1 MSEEKFQYEVDIQK
15 FWEEKDIFAK
25 VLKQNEGLTKFNF
38 IEGPPFPTGDA
49 HLGHLRNWAI
59 KDSFLRFKRFNGYD
73 VYARDGYDVHGL
85 PVENKVQKKL
95 DLQTV
100 DRLKEFGV
108 NNFLKECKSYVSD
121 IIGDMASVR
130 SRYGVWMDR
139 NHYQTSHPEY
149 ISNSW
154 RFFKKANEQG
164 LLYKDYK
171 TVAWCPHDETT
182 LSDYEIKDSYT
193 NLVDPSIYVKFPLAA
208 EFKSTDYEESF
219 VIWTT
224 TPWTLQSNMC
234 IAMNPEYNYSKVLF
248 SLNSKKEVLV
258 IATNLIDSFVARMSK
273 QNNISFIEIIETKLG
288 IEFDGTK
295 YAHIYLNET
304 PSQAEFAGDSTHKYI
319 HSIIM
324 ADYVTLGEGEDI
336 FDKLDKK
343 GYKHSIKTF
352 SNKMSEK
359 DMYDYILGEKNP
371 KPTELKVFF
380 ESYPNKYKLWRV
392 EFEKFLN
399 KSDVESAQDGTGLV
413 HIAPAHGFDDYDAA
427 RKYNVPVFCPID
439 SKGNMNE
446 GKWEGLYFKEINP
459 LAIEHL
465 KSIGMLMY
473 VEDKE
478 HRYPCCWR
486 CKTPIVY
493 RAADQ
498 WWIRRS
504 KVIPKLIRNNSGV
517 TWTPKSAAVNFENL
531 MSGAGDWAISRQ
543 RFWGIPLP
551 IWEDEEGNFEV
562 IESKEELEEKTGRT
576 FTDLHIDDLSDVTF
590 VGKAGLVM
598 TRVPFTA
605 DVWFDSGCA
614 SFASHYGEGLNFDQ
628 IIERYYPMSWIT
640 EGEDQIRG
648 WFSSLANV
656 GNVVT
661 GKAPYNQVLFQGFVM
676 AKDGVKMSKSL
687 GNGIDGTTAI
697 ERFGSDASRYYLLTK
712 VSPEMKLN
720 FDEDELKQIFGYFNT
735 LENIFKFANSYLE
748 EYELRHTS
756 AMDFTSLN
764 AEDSWILFRL
774 NKTITDFTHYLENFK
789 TNLAFKTI
797 EEFLVN
803 DFSKTYLKLV
813 KSRTEGR
820 DENLLLII
828 NEVLKKSLVMLS
840 CAVPFKTEELYQNS
854 SLINKKESLFLESYP
869 IVDKVLIDKVVASEI
884 DVNFDLAQDVVA
896 SILNSREKVKIGV
909 RWPLGKVDIISVVD
923 MSSKLSVFESLIK
936 KLTNISKI
944 GYDLGNIEMD
954 YDIKPNF
961 VGLKKS
967 FGNPSPA
974 IGTIN
979 KNKASIVT
987 GIKAGELT
995 GTFDDLEIVYS
1006 EHLIKENILPADL
1019 VSSDFN
1025 GGNVVLHTA
1034 QDDVLLEEGY
1044 LRELMRRVQSCR
1056 KDFGYDKSQSIML
1069 SFQGSDEYFIELA
1082 TNWFSVICRKVG
1094 SEEIVMG
1101 TFDNTQEFD
1110 IKGKKLVVSLK

>member
-1 MSEEKFQYEVDIQK
+1 MSEEKFQYEVNIQK
-15 FWEEKDIFAK
+15 FWEEKDIFSK
-25 VLKQNEGLTKFNF
+25 VLKQNEGLKPFNF

-59 KDSFLRFKRFNGYD
+59 KDSFMRFKRFNGYD

-108 NNFLKECKSYVSD
+108 NNFIKECKTYVSD
-121 IIGDMASVR
+121 IIGDMRDVR
-130 SRYGVWMDR
+130 ARYGMWMDR

-193 NLVDPSIYVKFPLAA
+193 NLVDPSIYVKFPLAE
-208 EFKSTDYEESF
+208 EFVTTDYEESF

-224 TPWTLQSNMC
+224 TPWTLQSNMA
-234 IAMNPEYNYSKVLF
+234 IAINPQFNYSKVLVE
-248 SLNSKKEVLV
+248 LNGNKEVLV
-258 IATNLIDSFVARMSK
+258 IATNLVESFIGRMSK
-273 QNNISFIEIIETKLG
+273 QNKILLIEVLETKTG
-288 IEFDGTK
+288 IEYEGTK
-295 YAHIYLNET
+295 YNHIYLNET
-304 PSQAEFAGDSTHKYI
+304 PSQAEFAKDKEHKFI
-319 HSIIM
+319 HAIIM

-336 FDKLDKK
+336 FEKLEKK
-343 GYKHSIKTF
+343 GYKHS
-352 SNKMSEK
+352 
-359 DMYDYILGEKNP
+359 
-371 KPTELKVFF
+371 
-380 ESYPNKYKLWRV
+380 
-392 EFEKFLN
+392 N
-399 KSDVESAQDGTGLV
+399 KSDSDDKVDKKEKASLSAQDGTGLV
-413 HIAPAHGFDDYDAA
+413 HIAPAHGFDDYEAGK
-427 RKYNVPVFCPID
+427 KYNLPIFCPID
-439 SKGNMNE
+439 SKGNMDE
-446 GKWEGLYFKEINP
+446 GKWEGKYFKEINP
-459 LAIEHL
+459 LAIEFL
-465 KSIGMLMY
+465 KLSGKLLY
-473 VEDKE
+473 TEDKE

-498 WWIRRS
+498 WWIKRS
-504 KVIPKLIRNNSGV
+504 EVIPGLIKNNSNV
-517 TWTPKSAAVNFENL
+517 KWTPKAAATNFENL

-543 RFWGIPLP
+543 RFWGIPIP

-562 IESKEELEEKTGRT
+562 IESKEELEKVTGKT
-576 FTDLHIDDLSDVTF
+576 FDDLHIDDLDGVTF
-590 VGKAGLVM
+590 VNKKSGLVM
-598 TRVPFTA
+598 SRVPFTA

-614 SFASHYGEGLNFDQ
+614 SFASHYGEGLNFEQ
-628 IIERYYPMSWIT
+628 IIDRFYPMSWIT

-697 ERFGSDASRYYLLTK
+697 ARYGADASRYYLLTK
-712 VSPEMKLN
+712 VAPETKLN
-720 FDEDELKQIFGYFNT
+720 FDEDELKQTFGYFNT
-735 LENIFKFANSYLE
+735 LDNIFKFANSYLNE
-748 EYELRHTS
+748 HELRHTT
-756 AMDFTSLN
+756 AMDFTSLSS
-764 AEDSWILFRL
+764 EDSWILFRL
-774 NKTITDFTHYLENFK
+774 NKTIKDFTEHIENFK
-789 TNLAFKTI
+789 TNFAFKTV

-813 KSRTEGR
+813 KERCESY

-828 NEVLKKSLVMLS
+828 NDILKKSLVMLG
-840 CAVPFKTEELYQNS
+840 CAAPFKAEELYQSAN
-854 SLINKKESLFLESYP
+854 LINKKESLFLESYP
-869 IVDKVLIDKVVASEI
+869 QVDKVLMDKVTAAEI

-896 SILNSREKVKIGV
+896 AILNSREKVKIGV
-909 RWPLGKVDIISVVD
+909 RWPLAKVDILSSAD
-923 MSSKLSVFESLIK
+923 MKSKLSVFEKLIK
-936 KLTNISKI
+936 KLSNISKL
-944 GYDLGNIEMD
+944 GYDLGDVEMD
-954 YDIKPNF
+954 YNVKPNF

-974 IGTIN
+974 IGAIN
-979 KNKASIVT
+979 KNKSAIVDA
-987 GIKAGELT
+987 IKAGESGGIFEDIEL
-995 GTFDDLEIVYS
+995 VYD
-1006 EHLIKENILPADL
+1006 EHLIKENILPKEL
-1019 VSSDFN
+1019 VSTEFT
-1025 GGNVVLHTA
+1025 GGNIVLHSA

-1044 LRELMRRVQSCR
+1044 LRELMRRVQICR

-1069 SFQGSDEYFIELA
+1069 SFEGSDEYFIELA
-1082 TNWFSVICRKVG
+1082 TNWFSVICKKVG
-1094 SEEIVMG
+1094 AEEIVAG
-1101 TFDNTQEFD
+1101 TYENSQSFE
-1110 IKGKKLVVSLK
+1110 IKGKKLIVSLK

>member
-1 MSEEKFQYEVDIQK
+1 MSEEKFQYEVNIQK
-15 FWEEKDIFAK
+15 FWEDKQIFEK
-25 VLKQNEGLTKFNF
+25 VLKQNEGLKKFNF

-73 VYARDGYDVHGL
+73 VYAKDGYDVHGL

-121 IIGDMASVR
+121 IIGDMADVR
-130 SRYGVWMDR
+130 ARYGMWMDR

-154 RFFKKANEQG
+154 RFFKKAQEKG

-193 NLVDPSIYVKFPLAA
+193 NLVDPSIYVKFPLSE
-208 EFKSTDYEESF
+208 EFKSTEYLESF

-234 IAMNPEYNYSKVLF
+234 IAMHPEFNYSKVLVE
-248 SLNSKKEVLV
+248 LNGNKEVLV
-258 IATNLIDSFVARMSK
+258 IATNLVESFIARMAK
-273 QNNISFIEIIETKLG
+273 QNEISLIEVLETMVG
-288 IEFDGTK
+288 AEFDGVK
-295 YAHIYLNET
+295 YNHIYLDET
-304 PSQAEFAGDSTHKYI
+304 PSQAEFAKSDENKHV

-343 GYKHSIKTF
+343 GYKHS
-352 SNKMSEK
+352 NKADDAGKLEK
-359 DMYDYILGEKNP
+359 KEVDL
-371 KPTELKVFF
+371 
-380 ESYPNKYKLWRV
+380 
-392 EFEKFLN
+392 
-399 KSDVESAQDGTGLV
+399 SAQDGTGLV
-413 HIAPAHGFDDYDAA
+413 HIAPGHGFDDYEAA

-439 SKGNMNE
+439 SKGNMME

-465 KSIGMLMY
+465 KSKGSLLY

-504 KVIPKLIRNNSGV
+504 KVIPEIVKNNSGV
-517 TWTPKSAAVNFENL
+517 QWTPKSAAVNFENL
-531 MSGAGDWAISRQ
+531 MDGAGDWAISRQ

-562 IESKEELEEKTGRT
+562 IESKEELEAKTGRT
-576 FTDLHIDDLSDVTF
+576 FDDLHIDDLSDVTF
-590 VGKAGLVM
+590 VNEKSGLVM
-598 TRVPFTA
+598 NRVPFTA

-614 SFASHYGEGLNFDQ
+614 SFDSHYGEGLNFNQ
-628 IIERYYPMSWIT
+628 IIEKYYPMSWVT

-656 GNVVT
+656 GTVVT

-697 ERFGSDASRYYLLTK
+697 ERYGSDASRYYLLTK
-712 VSPEMKLN
+712 VAPETKLN

-735 LENIFKFANSYLE
+735 LENIFKFANSYLAE
-748 EYELRHTS
+748 HELRHTS
-756 AMDFTSLN
+756 ALDFLGLS
-764 AEDSWILFRL
+764 AEDSWILYRL
-774 NKTITDFTHYLENFK
+774 NKTIEDFTHHLENFK
-789 TNLAFKTI
+789 TNFAFKSI

-813 KSRTEGR
+813 KDRCEGR

-828 NEVLKKSLVMLS
+828 NEVLKKSLVMLG
-840 CAVPFKTEELYQNS
+840 CAVPFKTEELYQGS
-854 SLINKKESLFLESYP
+854 SLAGKKESLFLEGYP
-869 IVDKVLIDKVVASEI
+869 MVDKVLMDKVEASEI

-896 SILNSREKVKIGV
+896 AILNSREKVKIGV
-909 RWPLGKVDIISVVD
+909 RWPLGKVDVLSSAD
-923 MSSKLSVFESLIK
+923 MKSKLNVFESLIK

-944 GYDLGNIEMD
+944 GYDLGDIEMD
-954 YDIKPNF
+954 YNVKPNF
-961 VGLKKS
+961 PGLKKS

-974 IGTIN
+974 IGAIN
-979 KNKASIVT
+979 KNKNVIVT
-987 GIKAGELT
+987 AIKAGESS
-995 GTFDDLEIVYS
+995 GTFDDLEIVYD
-1006 EHLIKENILPADL
+1006 EHLIKENILPTDL
-1019 VSSDFN
+1019 ISSDFT
-1025 GGNVVLHTA
+1025 GGNVVLHTS
-1034 QDDVLLEEGY
+1034 QDDILLEEGY

-1056 KDFGYDKSQSIML
+1056 KDFGYDKGQSIQL
-1069 SFQGSDEYFIELA
+1069 SFEGSDDYFMELA
-1082 TNWFSVICRKVG
+1082 TNWFSVICKKVG
-1094 SEEIVMG
+1094 ADEIVMG
-1101 TFDNTQEFD
+1101 TFVNSQSFE